1 MNNKENVVEID
12 LLQLAK
18 VLWHRAWA
26 IILAMV
32 VFGAVAFSYA
42 FFLITPQ
49 YQASAM
55 LYVNNSSFSVGST
68 SVSLADL
75 NASQSLVKTYAV
87 ILKTRST
94 LNEVIDRAN
103 LSYTYEQLYEMVEA
117 APVNS
122 TEVFEIRV
130 TSTDPY
136 EAERIANT
144 IAELMPEK
152 ISDIVEGSSVR
163 IVDHAV
169 VPAKKSAPS
178 LSRYAAIGLLLGFV
192 LSCGVIIVMELLD
205 EQIRNEDY
213 LLQNYDLPVLATV
226 PDLLSNTSDSGYYK
240 RRSDASAGKGAR

>member
-32 VFGAVAFSYA
+32 VFGLAAFSYA

-122 TEVFEIRV
+122 TEVFEIQV

-178 LSRYAAIGLLLGFV
+178 LSRFTAIGLLLGFV

-240 RRSDASAGKGAR
+240 RHSDTAAGKGAR